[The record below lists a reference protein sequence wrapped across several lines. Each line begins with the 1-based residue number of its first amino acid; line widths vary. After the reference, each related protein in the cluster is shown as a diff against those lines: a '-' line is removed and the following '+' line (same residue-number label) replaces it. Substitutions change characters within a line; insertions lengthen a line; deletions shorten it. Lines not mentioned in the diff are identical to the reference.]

1 MVFRWRSFVSAS
13 CKHRL
18 CQTFFTTKTL
28 KGLGMLLTKLLKMR
42 ANKYVITKRN
52 SLADCRMV
60 FEKRNQSMAWMETD
74 YSKHTHFRWKIKW
87 WLVCLSTLRFM
98 GETAHLL
105 GMANTRGNS
114 CNSLSRVMSAN
125 GPSNTT
131 GLVNPAVEGT
141 HIWAN
146 TKRKRRKTEPW
157 TKRSRLFAI
166 FKQIPVS
173 SVGKFRTGRIVYHLQ
188 KIPIMENVFHFFT
201 QSASVAP
208 GREN

>member
-87 WLVCLSTLRFM
+87 RLVCLSVLQLM

-141 HIWAN
+141 HI
-146 TKRKRRKTEPW
+146 
-157 TKRSRLFAI
+157 
-166 FKQIPVS
+166 
-173 SVGKFRTGRIVYHLQ
+173 
-188 KIPIMENVFHFFT
+188 
-201 QSASVAP
+201 
-208 GREN
+208 